1 MCRVVHKNTGTI
13 KTSPTRDL
21 TSINSFVEGLL
32 DTSSLPPLTDSP
44 YFNNNERPNDST
56 YTKISGTNTEDDFKG
71 TVLINTS
78 MNPNCPSTYYQTTPS
93 TNYKVPNSVLY
104 QNAIRYQATSSTVV
118 GYPHQQR
125 IINSIPNILG
135 STNSMQTANQALER
149 QLKVEQFSSNQSIV
163 SRSQDTGLS
172 TDMTTEIS
180 SKQEVDEGNQYQDLD
195 SFWSY

>member
-21 TSINSFVEGLL
+21 TSINSFVDGLL

-44 YFNNNERPNDST
+44 YFNNNERQ
-56 YTKISGTNTEDDFKG
+56 DDFKG
-71 TVLINTS
+71 TVLANPS
-78 MNPNCPSTYYQTTPS
+78 MNPITYYQTAPT
-93 TNYKVPNSVLY
+93 TNYKVPNSILY

-135 STNSMQTANQALER
+135 SANSMQTANQALER

-180 SKQEVDEGNQYQDLD
+180 SKQDVDEGNQYQDLD